1 MHLNHSTRHGKA
13 KAKREENVVRLSL
26 KCTDWCVGQ
35 VAAHVPCHA
44 HRLSEKNH
52 IKLSYFSPNL
62 TIPSS
67 LCLAVLH
74 RIKMISHI
82 YECVPTLSTVGNF
95 NESDDHIWTF
105 LLSGSW
111 FVGCTQIWDV
121 GADERCCDIGQS
133 KERER
138 ERQRASRSI
147 SNVFIL
153 DCVVEEE
160 NLFPMRMYSR
170 VRNRREY

>member
-13 KAKREENVVRLSL
+13 KAKREENVVRLPL

-35 VAAHVPCHA
+35 VAAHVPCPMHIDC
-44 HRLSEKNH
+44 REENH

-82 YECVPTLSTVGNF
+82 HECVPTLSTVGNF
-95 NESDDHIWTF
+95 NESDDHIRTF

-111 FVGCTQIWDV
+111 FVGCVHRYGMSVPMNDV
-121 GADERCCDIGQS
+121 MISDSRKSETESIAINFKCIYFGLCCGGR
-133 KERER
+133 KLV
-138 ERQRASRSI
+138 
-147 SNVFIL
+147 SNAHV
-153 DCVVEEE
+153 
-160 NLFPMRMYSR
+160 
-170 VRNRREY
+170 